1 MADTLLRIEHHLTKT
16 LDALRCDIGTV
27 REEVCGLKEG
37 LKRKKKG
44 MYIVHEPQL
53 FLIYMQSTSDAPLSP
68 KTENG
73 QLLYHCLCVDT

>member
-16 LDALRCDIGTV
+16 VDALRCDIGTV
-27 REEVCGLKEG
+27 REEVRGLKEG
-37 LKRKKKG
+37 LKRKKKR
-44 MYIVHEPQL
+44 YYEPQL

-68 KTENG
+68 KSENG